1 LIVSEEQTK
10 RHEKYTRSPITI
22 ELLPYS
28 EQTEVA
34 RRWQELEKRT
44 NNTGLTNSWIW
55 VKTWLEHHGDIVQPI
70 FAFGRYDDQIV
81 GATVVVQTI
90 YKRKSLSILSIAR
103 IYIGTGEY
111 TKYNRMLVVPE
122 YEDSFALAL
131 IKTIKSKLRWS
142 ELHLDGFAPEDAGA
156 LLGAGKNAGLLF
168 QVREDKSPAF
178 DFQKAID
185 DGYQDVISALGK
197 NTRYN
202 IRRSLRLFNEI
213 YGQQTIEWAE
223 NADQAKSVLSELIDL
238 NRRRWARLNQLG
250 SFDQPY
256 IISYYVALID
266 ELKLWPQGSV
276 IVFRVKAGEKTL
288 GCIFHYVENEHLM
301 FTKSGIA
308 QFEDAKLKPGL
319 ITHLACMEECKRRS
333 LAETQRGK
341 PGLAKYDFLS
351 GEGSGQYKDSL
362 SNKEGYLLSASAERG
377 ILLWLM
383 EKARVVRNILKRT
396 EKQIATKI
404 ENEAL

>member
-1 LIVSEEQTK
+1 MIASEEQTK
-10 RHEKYTRSPITI
+10 HHEKYTRSPITI

-28 EQTEVA
+28 KQDEAA

-55 VKTWLEHHGDIVQPI
+55 VKTWLEHHGTIVQPV
-70 FAFGRYDDQIV
+70 FAFGWYNNQII
-81 GATVVVQTI
+81 GATLVVKAL
-90 YKRKSLSILSIAR
+90 YKRKSLPILLIAR
-103 IYIGTGEY
+103 IHIGTGEY
-111 TKYNRMLVVPE
+111 TKYNRMLVTPE

-131 IKTIKSKLRWS
+131 IKALQSKLRWS
-142 ELHLDGFAPEDAGA
+142 ELHLDGFAPEDAEA
-156 LLGAGKNAGLLF
+156 LLMAGKNAGLLF

-178 DFQKAID
+178 DFQKAMD
-185 DGYQDVISALGK
+185 DGYQDIISALGK

-202 IRRSLRLFNEI
+202 IRRSLRLFSEL
-213 YGQQTIEWAE
+213 YGQESVEWAE
-223 NADQAKSVLSELIDL
+223 NAEQAKDILKELIEL
-238 NRRRWARLNQLG
+238 NRKRWARLNQLG

-256 IISYYVALID
+256 IISYYTALID

-276 IVFRVKAGEKTL
+276 IVFRVKAGETTL

-333 LAETQRGK
+333 LAEIQRGK
-341 PGLAKYDFLS
+341 PGLSKYDFLS

-362 SNKEGYLLSASAERG
+362 SNKEGYLLSATAERG
-377 ILLWLM
+377 VLLWLM
-383 EKARVVRNILKRT
+383 GKARAARYMLKRT
-396 EKQIATKI
+396 EKQIAT
-404 ENEAL
+404 EAEHEAL